1 MTGATRQ
8 ADERALAIV
17 NPVAGNGAGERIAS
31 RIAAEFRD
39 QGMRVDVIQTPA
51 PDEAARLARE
61 GAADGY
67 RVIIAAGGDGTA
79 NEIANGIAGSG
90 AALALYPIGS
100 GNDFARALGYPR
112 RRRDVPRFVRD
123 ARRRTIDVG
132 EVTRRA
138 PSDHRCRRG
147 QRPRLRELGGRRH
160 RCHVAQRIAATSRV
174 VGKTFG
180 YLAGSLVGIA
190 TYRPQPMR
198 VLVDGELHS
207 GRFLTVVAANGT
219 HFGSGMH
226 VAPDASLDDG
236 HLDVLLAGDL
246 SRWSSLVALA
256 KLYRGTH
263 VDGKKI
269 VMKRARVVE
278 IELERPLRA
287 QLDGETTTA
296 QRFSIRIR
304 PGALEVLTK

>member
-1 MTGATRQ
+1 VTGAIRPT
-8 ADERALAIV
+8 DERALAIV
-17 NPVAGNGAGERIAS
+17 NPVAGKGTGARIAS
-31 RIAAEFRD
+31 VIAAEFRG
-39 QGMRVDVIQTPA
+39 QGIRVEVVQTPS

-67 RVIIAAGGDGTA
+67 RTIIAAGGDGTA

-112 RRRDVPRFVRD
+112 RRRDVPRFVRE

-132 EVTRRA
+132 EVN
-138 PSDHRCRRG
+138 
-147 QRPRLRELGGRRH
+147 GRVFVNCAGVGIDGH
-160 RCHVAQRIAATSRV
+160 IAQRIAATSRV
-174 VGKTFG
+174 TGKTFG
-180 YLAGSLVGIA
+180 YFAGSLVGIA

-198 VLVDGELHS
+198 VVVDGELHT

-226 VAPDASLDDG
+226 VAPEASLDDG
-236 HLDVLLAGDL
+236 QLDVLLAGDL
-246 SRWSSLVALA
+246 SRWSSLLALG
-256 KLYRGTH
+256 KIYRGTH
-263 VDGKKI
+263 VDGKTI
-269 VMKRARVVE
+269 LMKRARAIE

-287 QLDGETTTA
+287 QLDGETITA
-296 QRFSIRIR
+296 QRFSIRVR
-304 PGALEVLTK
+304 PGALEVLTR

>member
-1 MTGATRQ
+1 VTGATTLSN
-8 ADERALAIV
+8 ERALAIV
-17 NPVAGNGAGERIAS
+17 NPVAGNGTGERIAAT
-31 RIAAEFRD
+31 IAAEFRD
-39 QGMRVDVIQTPA
+39 QGMRVDVVRTPA

-67 RVIIAAGGDGTA
+67 RLIIAAGGDGTA
-79 NEIANGIAGSG
+79 NEVANGIAGRG

-112 RRRDVPRFVRD
+112 RRGDVPRFLRG
-123 ARRRTIDVG
+123 ARRRAIDVG
-132 EVTRRA
+132 E
-138 PSDHRCRRG
+138 
-147 QRPRLRELGGRRH
+147 LNGRIFVNSAGVGIDG
-160 RCHVAQRIAATSRV
+160 HVAQRIAATTRV
-174 VGKTFG
+174 TGKTLG
-180 YLAGSLVGIA
+180 YLVGSLMGLA
-190 TYRPQPMR
+190 TYRPQAMR
-198 VLVDGELHS
+198 VLVDGELVS
-207 GRFLTVVAANGT
+207 GKFLTVVAANGT

-226 VAPDASLDDG
+226 VAPQASLDDG
-236 HLDVLLAGDL
+236 QLDVVMAGDL

-263 VDGKKI
+263 VDGRQI

-296 QRFSIRIR
+296 QRFSIRVR
-304 PGALEVLTK
+304 PGALEVLTR

>member
-1 MTGATRQ
+1 MTGATAL
-8 ADERALAIV
+8 ADQRALAIV

-31 RIAAEFRD
+31 RIAADFRG
-39 QGMRVDVIQTPA
+39 QGMRVDVVVTPA

-61 GAADGY
+61 AAADGY
-67 RVIIAAGGDGTA
+67 GVIISAGGDGTA

-90 AALALYPIGS
+90 AALALYPIGA

-112 RRRDVPRFVRD
+112 RAKDVPRFLRG
-123 ARRRTIDVG
+123 ARRRSIDVG
-132 EVTRRA
+132 E
-138 PSDHRCRRG
+138 
-147 QRPRLRELGGRRH
+147 LNGRVFVNSAGVGIDGH
-160 RCHVAQRIAATSRV
+160 IAERIAATSRV

-180 YLAGSLVGIA
+180 YFAGSLYGIA

-198 VLVDGELHS
+198 VLVDGELHT

-226 VAPDASLDDG
+226 VAPQASLDDG
-236 HLDVLLAGDL
+236 QLDVLLAGDL
-246 SRWSSLVALA
+246 SRWASLVALV

-269 VMKRARVVE
+269 VMKRARAIE

-287 QLDGETTTA
+287 QLDGETATA
-296 QRFSIRIR
+296 QRFSIRVR
-304 PGALEVLTK
+304 QGALDVLAR

>member
-1 MTGATRQ
+1 VTGATRI
-8 ADERALAIV
+8 AEERALAIV
-17 NPVAGNGAGERIAS
+17 NPVAGNGSGQRIAS
-31 RIAAEFRD
+31 RIAADFRS
-39 QGMRVDVIQTPA
+39 QGMRLDVIVTPA
-51 PDEAARLARE
+51 PDEAARLGRE

-67 RVIIAAGGDGTA
+67 RVIIAVGGDGTA

-112 RRRDVPRFVRD
+112 RRRDLPRFIRD
-123 ARRRTIDVG
+123 ARRRAIDVG
-132 EVTRRA
+132 EVN
-138 PSDHRCRRG
+138 
-147 QRPRLRELGGRRH
+147 GRIFVNSAGVGIDG
-160 RCHVAQRIAATSRV
+160 HVAQRIAATSRV
-174 VGKTFG
+174 TGKTFG
-180 YLAGSLVGIA
+180 YFAGSLVGIA

-207 GRFLTVVAANGT
+207 GRFLAVVAANGT
-219 HFGSGMH
+219 HFGAGMH
-226 VAPDASLDDG
+226 VAPEASLDDG

-246 SRWSSLVALA
+246 SRWSSVLALG

-269 VMKRARVVE
+269 VMKRAKVVE
-278 IELERPLRA
+278 IELERALRA
-287 QLDGETTTA
+287 QLDGETTIA

-304 PGALEVLTK
+304 PGALEVLAR

>member
-1 MTGATRQ
+1 VSAAT
-8 ADERALAIV
+8 ALSDERALAIV
-17 NPVAGNGAGERIAS
+17 NPVAGNGVGARIAS
-31 RIAAEFRD
+31 RIAADFRGH
-39 QGMRVDVIQTPA
+39 GMRVDVVRAPA

-79 NEIANGIAGSG
+79 NEVANGIAGSG

-112 RRRDVPRFVRD
+112 RRSEVPRFLRG
-123 ARRRTIDVG
+123 ARRRVIDVG
-132 EVTRRA
+132 ELNGRIFVNSA
-138 PSDHRCRRG
+138 GVGIDG
-147 QRPRLRELGGRRH
+147 Q
-160 RCHVAQRIAATSRV
+160 VAQRVAATSRV
-174 VGKTFG
+174 VGKTLG
-180 YLAGSLVGIA
+180 YFVGSLIGIA

-198 VLVDGELHS
+198 VLINGELLS
-207 GRFLTVVAANGT
+207 GRFLAIVAANGT

-226 VAPDASLDDG
+226 VAPQASLDDG
-236 HLDVLLAGDL
+236 QLDILLAGDL
-246 SRWSSLVALA
+246 SRWFSLITLA

-269 VMKRARVVE
+269 VMRHARALE

-287 QLDGETTTA
+287 QLDGETTTT
-296 QRFSIRIR
+296 QHLSIRVR
-304 PGALEVLTK
+304 PGALEVLAR